1 MKLQNLAIIF
11 LVITIPLIVILSYYL
26 NMQQQT
32 LKLQAEYDTKLAEAT
47 KEGIKAFEVNTV
59 DWSEWVSEVNSQTTR
74 NNVQAVV
81 NTFITSLANNLHL
94 SGTAKEYMLNYI
106 PAIAVTMYDGY
117 YIYAPTYVPATATN
131 IDGVQVFYDSESGTG
146 NKITLSEE
154 GQILY
159 EADVDNGKM
168 GQTYYYT
175 YINEAM
181 ESETETFSNL
191 TTNIKDAKMEYRS
204 ILNNKIAYAA
214 RYRDTVN
221 GSKTNVVV
229 NYTLDNRIYVYG
241 NIDGEAVDKDGYL
254 IYLVSNTMPRAH
266 LTTANPKNDSDIYID
281 KGLAGLECDNTEIEP
296 EILEEQVLCKEE
308 SQYVIKTFKYIYDI
322 THEKLYYDEI
332 ADNFF
337 TIDAKT
343 KEKKFISNSNDIKIG
358 SDACKYKS
366 VSILWGDSDGTTEYK
381 KVYQALNGRDKGK
394 WCISIKPE
402 NAQTEKHKETI
413 DTEIK
418 TLKLKDLGLDDIRYS
433 TIYRD
438 FSAINYYVEAYA
450 FTNWVKQNLGNRN
463 LEMVQKKSN
472 NAIENP
478 ITLSF
483 NIFKISATNDPEDE
497 TSEIVQHK
505 KEVMRDAVTTNLNLA
520 ISNYNGPGEST
531 YKLPQLTE
539 SDWEQLFSNIS
550 LITFF
555 QGVPIGLKTYN
566 NYAIATSTT
575 NREYVDPGELYFSGD
590 DINYHRVNC
599 EKCGNVV
606 YTGYRSVEYVQKE
619 FVNGTD
625 NIYYY
630 QHNDN
635 KNGTSRTAC
644 YYCAVNK
651 SNYKQ
656 TIDKKIAY
664 LQEKSYNEALS
675 RERYYQKQTLD
686 GKIAFTV
693 TYEANRTRDPYIVES
708 VTNINPN
715 VYEVA
720 ATGNHTV
727 VSGKP
732 ETKTYDDI
740 RWNLKFR
747 GWNTKQDGTGITYK
761 AGDRITNIESDI
773 ILYGQWEI
781 DFTSLDWQY
790 DYFWKSTY
798 GPDQLFDE
806 RNYSNC
812 GAGGVKGFWKGLIWD
827 GSISYIWVNPN
838 IGNTIQIVGNG
849 LYDGKGACWA
859 NFDGKARNHDV
870 PGSEKVQIAEIQE
883 ITFRY
888 DLDFGDSIGGAG
900 LLLNLS
906 GEDNSSNVLSGKMLS
921 FNFINPP
928 DSCGES
934 NIFYRTGEN
943 SSVWDFTYN
952 KGKIIGHEENN
963 QKELDYNDCHHL
975 QDLNV
980 AKQGVMT
987 IKITDDGFEIYYK
1000 ESQNMTSE
1008 TLVYTAIG
1016 INPFN
1021 KNSFG
1026 FFSSHYYHGCH
1037 GIGQF
1042 NLYDITITAKMLVD
1056 I

>member
-59 DWSEWVSEVNSQTTR
+59 DWSEWVSEVNSQATR
-74 NNVQAVV
+74 NNVQAVI
-81 NTFITSLANNLHL
+81 NTFITSLSNNLHL

-117 YIYAPTYVPATATN
+117 YIYAPTYVPVTATN
-131 IDGVQVFYDSESGTG
+131 SNGVQMFYESGTA
-146 NKITLSEE
+146 NKITLSDAGE
-154 GQILY
+154 ILY
-159 EADVDNGKM
+159 EADVDKGIT
-168 GQTYYYT
+168 GQTYTYT
-175 YINEAM
+175 YTNEAM
-181 ESETETFSNL
+181 ETEIQTFSNL
-191 TTNIKDAKMEYRS
+191 TTNINEAKMEYRN

-214 RYRDTVN
+214 RYRDTAN
-221 GSKTNVVV
+221 KSRTNVVV

-241 NIDGEAVDKDGYL
+241 KVNGEVVNKDGYL
-254 IYLVSNTMPRAH
+254 IYLESNILPRAYIPNAY
-266 LTTANPKNDSDIYID
+266 LSNPKDSHIIVDHKIT
-281 KGLAGLECDNTEIEP
+281 GLECDNTEIEP
-296 EILEEQVLCKEE
+296 EILEEQVLCKED

-337 TIDAKT
+337 TIDSTT
-343 KEKKFISNSNDIKIG
+343 KEKNFISNSNNIKIG
-358 SDACKYKS
+358 SEDCRYKS

-381 KVYQALNGRDKGK
+381 KVYQAINGKDKGK
-394 WCISIKPE
+394 WCMSLK
-402 NAQTEKHKETI
+402 QTEQTEDDQTAKYTDKHKETI

-418 TLKLKDLGLDDIRYS
+418 SEKLKDLGLDDIRYS

-463 LEMVQKKSN
+463 LEIVQKKSN
-472 NAIENP
+472 NTIENP
-478 ITLSF
+478 ITLSS

-505 KEVMRDAVTTNLNLA
+505 KGVMRDAVTTNLNLA

-539 SDWEQLFSNIS
+539 SDCEQLFSNIS

-619 FVNGTD
+619 FLNGTD

-656 TIDKKIAY
+656 TSDKKIAY
-664 LQEKSYNEALS
+664 LQEKSYNEALA

-686 GKIAFTV
+686 GKIGITI
-693 TYEANRTRDPYIVES
+693 TYHAGKEVKGHITKVINVLESTNGVQETIPEQPTKITTEVPSVETDDGRVWEFIGWALPEHSAAGDKTIDYGPGDTDIFYEDVDLYGKWKLNMSSLKWHRDFAWAKGEDNTSAPAPAGKG
-708 VTNINPN
+708 NISIIKIDGNNN
-715 VYEVA
+715 VKMY
-720 ATGNHTV
+720 GNGNN
-727 VSGKP
+727 SGKGAA
-732 ETKTYDDI
+732 
-740 RWNLKFR
+740 W
-747 GWNTKQDGTGITYK
+747 
-761 AGDRITNIESDI
+761 
-773 ILYGQWEI
+773 
-781 DFTSLDWQY
+781 LDWQY
-790 DYFWKSTY
+790 ND
-798 GPDQLFDE
+798 
-806 RNYSNC
+806 
-812 GAGGVKGFWKGLIWD
+812 I
-827 GSISYIWVNPN
+827 N
-838 IGNTIQIVGNG
+838 IVSLSFKYNI
-849 LYDGKGACWA
+849 
-859 NFDGKARNHDV
+859 
-870 PGSEKVQIAEIQE
+870 
-883 ITFRY
+883 
-888 DLDFGDSIGGAG
+888 DFGDSFNAAG
-900 LLLNLS
+900 ILFDVSDSKANDDHS
-906 GEDNSSNVLSGKMLS
+906 GTLTGYMLS
-921 FNFINPP
+921 FNNSAAYGTCNN
-928 DSCGES
+928 DGEMFRKEAS
-934 NIFYRTGEN
+934 GQDNATL
-943 SSVWDFTYN
+943 WKFTYVKGDNINNIN
-952 KGKIIGHEENN
+952 KLEKIKTMNIDKKGS
-963 QKELDYNDCHHL
+963 
-975 QDLNV
+975 
-980 AKQGVMT
+980 MT
-987 IKITDDGFEIYYK
+987 IQVTSDKYEINVNNGQFTTTLDNTGGNATRNSLGFFTDHYPHNCERCGYFEISNF
-1000 ESQNMTSE
+1000 ELLAE
-1008 TLVYTAIG
+1008 EVE
-1016 INPFN
+1016 
-1021 KNSFG
+1021 
-1026 FFSSHYYHGCH
+1026 
-1037 GIGQF
+1037 
-1042 NLYDITITAKMLVD
+1042 
-1056 I
+1056 

>member
-1 MKLQNLAIIF
+1 MKIQNLSIIF
-11 LVITIPLIVILSYYL
+11 LVIAIPLIVILSYYL
-26 NMQQQT
+26 SLQQKT

-59 DWSEWVSEVNSQTTR
+59 DWSEWVSEVSSQTTR

-117 YIYAPTYVPATATN
+117 YIYAPTYVPVTATN
-131 IDGVQVFYDSESGTG
+131 ENGVQIFYDTTSGSS
-146 NKITLSEE
+146 NKATTSDE

-159 EADVDNGKM
+159 EAERNGK
-168 GQTYYYT
+168 TYFYT
-175 YINEAM
+175 YVNDAM
-181 ESETETFSNL
+181 ETETISCPNL
-191 TTNIKDAKMEYRS
+191 TTNIKDAKMEYRN

-214 RYRDTVN
+214 RYRDTAN
-221 GSKTNVVV
+221 KSGTNVVV

-241 NIDGEAVDKDGYL
+241 KVNGEEVDKDGYL
-254 IYLVSNTMPRAH
+254 IYLESNILPRAH
-266 LTTANPKNDSDIYID
+266 VEKLNPRNDGDIIID
-281 KGLAGLECDNTEIEP
+281 KGITGVQCDNTEIEP
-296 EILEEQVLCKEE
+296 EILEEQVLCMEGD
-308 SQYVIKTFKYIYDI
+308 QYELKTYKYIYDI

-337 TIDAKT
+337 TIKSTT
-343 KEKKFISNSNDIKIG
+343 KEKEFIDNSNDIKIG
-358 SDACKYKS
+358 TESCKYKS
-366 VSILWGDSDGTTEYK
+366 ISVLWGNSDGTTEYK
-381 KVYQALNGRDKGK
+381 KIYQALNGKDKGK

-402 NAQTEKHKETI
+402 NAATDKHKETI

-418 TLKLKDLGLDDIRYS
+418 ATKLKELGLDDIRFS

-450 FTNWVKQNLGNRN
+450 FTNWVKQNLGSKN
-463 LEMVQKKSN
+463 LEIVQKKSN

-478 ITLSF
+478 TSLDF
-483 NIFKISATNDPEDE
+483 NIFKISQTNDPEEE

-505 KEVMRDAVTTNLNLA
+505 NGIMRDTVTTNLNLA
-520 ISNYNGPGEST
+520 ISNYNGLGEAV
-531 YKLPQLTE
+531 YKLPQLTD

-566 NYAIATSTT
+566 NYAIATSTI
-575 NREYVDPGELYFSGD
+575 NREYVDPGELYFSGED
-590 DINYHRVNC
+590 LNYHRVNC
-599 EKCGNVV
+599 EKCGNIV

-619 FVNGTD
+619 FMNGT
-625 NIYYY
+625 NSIYYY
-630 QHNDN
+630 QHNDT

-651 SNYKQ
+651 ANYKQ
-656 TIDKKIAY
+656 TSDSKIAY

-675 RERYYQKQTLD
+675 RERYYQKQTLE
-686 GKIAFTV
+686 GRIGYTV
-693 TYEANRTRDPYIVES
+693 TYEANRNKDPYIVES
-708 VTNINPN
+708 VTNISPN

-720 ATGNHTV
+720 EMGSHTV
-727 VSGKP
+727 VSVKP
-732 ETKTYDDI
+732 TIKTYDDI
-740 RWNLKFR
+740 KWNLTFC
-747 GWNTKQDGTGITYK
+747 GWNTKQDGTGITYE
-761 AGDRITNIESDI
+761 AGDRITNIENDI
-773 ILYGQWEI
+773 ILYGQWKI

-790 DYFWKSTY
+790 DYLWKSTY

-812 GAGGVKGFWKGLIWD
+812 GAGGVKGFKLGTIYD
-827 GSISYIWVNPN
+827 GSISYIWLNPEM
-838 IGNTIQIVGNG
+838 GNTIQIVGNG
-849 LYDGKGACWA
+849 KYSGKGACWA
-859 NFDGKARNHDV
+859 NFDGMARNHEI
-870 PGSEKVQIAEIQE
+870 PGSGKVQIAEIQE

-906 GEDNSSNVLSGKMLS
+906 GEEDTSSTLSGKMLS
-921 FNFINPP
+921 FNFIDPP
-928 DSCGES
+928 DSCGIS
-934 NIFYRTGEN
+934 NIFYKTGKN
-943 SSVWDFTYN
+943 SSIWDFTYN

-963 QKELDYNDCHHL
+963 QKELDNNDCHHL

-987 IKITDDGFEIYYK
+987 IKVTDDGFEIYYK
-1000 ESQNMTSE
+1000 QNQNIISS
-1008 TLVYTAIG
+1008 TLVYKTTG
-1016 INPFN
+1016 VSPFN

-1026 FFSSHYYHGCH
+1026 FFSSHYYHGCM

-1056 I
+1056 L